1 MNKRD
6 DLTEQETEQMDA
18 TPGET
23 PEEAHRVGEYDA
35 VMAKL
40 DGMTEMISGMVE
52 KVAAISDKMGAFS
65 SMAVDAGAEVVD
77 DPTDDDPSEPDIIEV
92 PDVTELDLDM

>member
-1 MNKRD
+1 MDERE
-6 DLTEQETEQMDA
+6 DLTEQETEQMDD

-40 DGMTEMISGMVE
+40 DGMAEVLSGMVE
-52 KVAAISDKMGAFS
+52 KVTAISDKMAAFT

-77 DPTDDDPSEPDIIEV
+77 EPSDEDPSEPDIIEV
-92 PDVTELDLDM
+92 TELNLDM

>member
-1 MNKRD
+1 MDERE
-6 DLTEQETEQMDA
+6 DLTEQETEQMDD

-40 DGMTEMISGMVE
+40 DGMAEVLSGMVE
-52 KVAAISDKMGAFS
+52 KVTAISDKMAAFT

-77 DPTDDDPSEPDIIEV
+77 EPSDEDPSEPDIIEV
-92 PDVTELDLDM
+92 PDVTELNLDM